1 MTEINPIV
9 WFGERELKYVPKHFV
24 RAPTPVSSQSLF
36 WVKTR
41 LSGRYSCQPSYDSSI
56 IFHDLNIIY
65 FEDPAELTM
74 YELRWS
80 GSNIF

>member
-1 MTEINPIV
+1 MDDINPLV
-9 WFGERELKYVPKHFV
+9 WFSERELKFVPKHFV
-24 RAPTPVSSQSLF
+24 RAPTPMSNQSLF

-41 LSGRYSCQPSYDSSI
+41 LSGRYSYQPNYDSSVI
-56 IFHDLNIIY
+56 YSDANIIY

-80 GSNIF
+80 GANNF